1 MDDYYGLLGV
11 DTDATVDDI
20 RGAYRERKG
29 DIDTTSAAGRA
40 SAAQLNKA
48 WNVLS
53 DPYQRGRYDEQRSVA
68 VEEGTLDDDD
78 TDIVVTTNGTGR
90 KTSTSTTTGTDR
102 KARAQAAREA
112 RVAAQRTPTITLPE
126 GVHWPRQKQRVIAM
140 AIDLALLLVVFVGSQ
155 LLMVSVEKSS
165 HRAAYDAR
173 QELNNHTIPD
183 AKKQTSSDNTAL
195 SNAKK
200 ENGNQVDITKLT
212 NAVTADKDHET
223 ALTKKVDALDKTLA
237 PTEQAFM
244 IGFLV
249 IALLYLIVPSALTG
263 RTLGKRITHIKVI
276 RENGAKLGFS
286 AAIVRY
292 GVIVIVAYVLSLFVG
307 PLAPVV
313 VLFGVTMWMRNPNMQ
328 GLHDRMAHTLVVSD
342 EKG

>member
-1 MDDYYGLLGV
+1 MDDYYALLGV

-68 VEEGTLDDDD
+68 VVEGTLHDDADG
-78 TDIVVTTNGTGR
+78 DIVVTSNGAGS
-90 KTSTSTTTGTDR
+90 KTSTGSDR
-102 KARAQAAREA
+102 RARSQAAREA

-126 GVHWPRQKQRVIAM
+126 GARWPRQKQRVIAM
-140 AIDLALLLVVFVGSQ
+140 VIDLAVLIVLFVGSQ
-155 LLMVSVEKSS
+155 LLILSLEKSH
-165 HRAAYDAR
+165 HRAIYDAR
-173 QELNNHTIPD
+173 QELSNHTIPD
-183 AKKQTSSDNTAL
+183 AKKQTSADNTAL

-200 ENGNQVDITKLT
+200 ANASQVDITRYT
-212 NAVTADKDHET
+212 NAVTVDKDRET
-223 ALTKKVDALDKTLA
+223 ALNNQLDALNKKLA
-237 PTEQAFM
+237 PTEQAIT

-249 IALLYLIVPSALTG
+249 IALLYLVIPSALTG
-263 RTLGKRITHIKVI
+263 RTLGKNFMHLKVI
-276 RENGAKLGFS
+276 RENGARLGFS
-286 AAIVRY
+286 GAIVRY
-292 GVIVIVAYVLSLFVG
+292 GVIVIVAYLLSVFVG

-328 GLHDRMAHTLVVSD
+328 GLHDRMAHTIVVSD